1 MTDTSSRS
9 RRPTALLVTHSAD
22 HFTIDRVAAAV
33 ERRGLRAFRLDTDL
47 FPTDVRLTHRQ
58 EGTAGFATIHAPHG
72 SLDAA
77 DVAAVWMRRVFAPKL
92 PADVDPKFREWCE
105 RQATTGLRAILGA
118 VRGARFVNDPG
129 RERDASSK
137 IAQLAAAAEVG
148 LSTPRTIVTNDPAE
162 VRAAWRLWNGAMVT
176 KLLSALTTEMGAP
189 SAAVYTSA
197 VGEEDLADLDGLRL
211 GPMIFQERIEK
222 ARELRVACV
231 GEKLFAGAID
241 AARETDSGRVDW
253 RRSTADECAWR
264 PGALPDDV
272 GRRLVALA
280 RRLGLVFGAADFIVA
295 PDGRHVFLE
304 INPAGEW
311 GMLERDLGLPISEAI
326 ADELVKRTEAATSP

>member
-1 MTDTSSRS
+1 MKPTS
-9 RRPTALLVTHSAD
+9 PAALLVTHSAD

-47 FPTDVRLTHRQ
+47 FPTVVRITHRHD
-58 EGTAGFATIHAPHG
+58 GKAASTTFHAPHG

-77 DVAAVWMRRVFAPKL
+77 DVAAVWMRRVFVPRL
-92 PADVDPKFREWCE
+92 PADVDPQFREWCE
-105 RQATTGLRAILGA
+105 RQASTGLRAALGA

-129 RERDASSK
+129 RERDASNK
-137 IAQLAAAAEVG
+137 IEQLAAAAEEG
-148 LSTPRTIVTNDPAE
+148 LATPRTIVTNDPDE
-162 VRAAWRLWNGAMVT
+162 VRAAHRLWNGAMVT

-189 SAAVYTSA
+189 SAAVYTSP

-211 GPMIFQERIEK
+211 GPMIFQERVEK

-231 GEKLFAGAID
+231 GERLFAGAID
-241 AARETDSGRVDW
+241 ASRTEAGRLDW
-253 RRSTADECAWR
+253 RRSTAAECEWR

-272 GRRLVALA
+272 GRRLVAVA
-280 RRLGLVFGAADFIVA
+280 RRLGLVFGAADFIVT

-326 ADELVKRTEAATSP
+326 ADELAKGAKPAKPSS